1 MKKIIRKFIKE
12 QIKSLHEG
20 RRVVKI
26 YQSWKRGERANLNDL
41 GEGNYG
47 FDPRAIAQYFTP
59 KGIAKE
65 DVSVFGMSNGS
76 VELHASSD
84 KDKLHEAEVKGDI
97 VNLHYKIDVY
107 APPSD
112 GDMSSVIDY
121 VENNEVVNKYNI
133 KVEVGALESGP
144 KEDESSVYVKFT
156 IDRRKTAA
164 MTAIRLL
171 REIVIEFIEKKIG
184 AVVVDI
190 EARDFKPDGPSDAE
204 YDQMAQQSTMD
215 DRRQQG
221 MDPGLEEA
229 ARDLGYLDEIGNFHD
244 PRMSSGNFDHL
255 TPEKEE
261 QDSDVK
267 SINMV
272 YTDDGRFYG
281 FNIYSEPGL
290 KGQREKL
297 SFRADVDDFL
307 RSKGIKIEIPRGY
320 DEDILDQIVNALRQQ
335 GIEAQ
340 HNDYMDV
347 SEAYTS
353 EWDPETAAK
362 NQEYIKKSKKEREL
376 KAARAAFEKAEMN
389 GDIRGQE
396 LALAAIDLIKNGP
409 MKGLSKPSR
418 LKEMASELG
427 YLNEDEQL
435 SKLLQLSKHA
445 DVRDGEEKISK
456 LAAAW
461 DRWNYDN
468 GDKYDDLVTHLF
480 MAAELL
486 GDGYRKDAQMRL
498 RMFNKDVVKVMGDLS
513 EEKENLKEITVSG
526 GQEAARNYPPAEDP
540 GDMFAQKEVEELLPA
555 SFASRN
561 QELKARMQAHANWAK
576 QDRFNNTFVHF
587 QSNTVTDGNNTYRIA
602 MSQHYNGNYEGFKNP
617 KFTDIRVKEI
627 DNESDMEKDLGLY
640 VVDTTA
646 LMQDLRKLKTIERVS

>member
-1 MKKIIRKFIKE
+1 MEKIIRKFIKE

-107 APPSD
+107 ASPSD

-184 AVVVDI
+184 AVAVDI
-190 EARDFKPDGPSDAE
+190 EAKDFKPDGPSDDE
-204 YDQMAQQSTMD
+204 YDQMAQQSSMD

-307 RSKGIKIEIPRGY
+307 RSKGIKMEIPPGY
-320 DEDILDQIVNALRQQ
+320 DTDILDQIVNALRQQ

-362 NQEYIKKSKKEREL
+362 NLRVAKGIEPKYTTYTKGEKVTYLGHPAVITGVKEYNGKIYYSVSYDKGNGKTKASSILSTDGTIKSLEEAKSKEDQL
-376 KAARAAFEKAEMN
+376 KIARAAYDKAEMD

-396 LALAAIDLIKNGP
+396 LALAAIDLIKGKRI
-409 MKGLSKPSR
+409 KGLSKPSR
-418 LKEMASELG
+418 LKEISAKLG
-427 YLNEDEQL
+427 YLN
-435 SKLLQLSKHA
+435 K
-445 DVRDGEEKISK
+445 
-456 LAAAW
+456 
-461 DRWNYDN
+461 
-468 GDKYDDLVTHLF
+468 
-480 MAAELL
+480 
-486 GDGYRKDAQMRL
+486 
-498 RMFNKDVVKVMGDLS
+498 
-513 EEKENLKEITVSG
+513 
-526 GQEAARNYPPAEDP
+526 
-540 GDMFAQKEVEELLPA
+540 
-555 SFASRN
+555 
-561 QELKARMQAHANWAK
+561 K
-576 QDRFNNTFVHF
+576 Q
-587 QSNTVTDGNNTYRIA
+587 
-602 MSQHYNGNYEGFKNP
+602 
-617 KFTDIRVKEI
+617 
-627 DNESDMEKDLGLY
+627 
-640 VVDTTA
+640 
-646 LMQDLRKLKTIERVS
+646 